1 MFTRCPG
8 CSTVHPVNA
17 AMLAKNGG
25 RYRCGKCKKV
35 SSALESLFDD
45 WPESGQKPPRPGDL
59 PELGLSIDFTRA
71 GQSRLNPDDANLTGE
86 ADEPL
91 PAKRGRP
98 WLRATWF
105 IAALVLASVVT
116 VRLAEFNNVP
126 VIGSLD
132 MKSLMIKLGLKDP
145 PPKQAFRDVNQI
157 HLVSR
162 ELAVH
167 PSEPGHLLLSATI
180 VNRAPKRQAYPII
193 EVTLFDAI
201 GNRLAGHEFKP
212 LDYLAP
218 GSSGRLGMSPQAY
231 LPISLAI
238 EDPGTEATGFEL
250 DFR

>member
-17 AMLAKNGG
+17 TLLAKSGG

-45 WPESGQKPPRPGDL
+45 WPESGTKPPRPGDL

-71 GQSRLNPDDANLTGE
+71 GQSRLNPEDANLTGE
-86 ADEPL
+86 KEEPS
-91 PAKRGRP
+91 PARRGRP
-98 WLRATWF
+98 WLRGAW
-105 IAALVLASVVT
+105 IVAALVLAAVVT
-116 VRLAEFNNVP
+116 VKLSEFNNVP
-126 VIGSLD
+126 VADNLD
-132 MKSLMIKLGLKDP
+132 MDAVMVKLGLKDS
-145 PPKQAFRDVNQI
+145 PPKQAFRDVSQI

-167 PSEPGHLLLSATI
+167 PSEPGQLMLNATI
-180 VNRAPKRQAYPII
+180 VNRASKSQPYPVIQ
-193 EVTLFDAI
+193 VTLFDAA

-218 GSSGRLGMSPQAY
+218 GSTGRLGMSPQAY
-231 LPISLAI
+231 LPISLGI